1 MSTPILKKIHSLCLC
16 LLFIQPIFALSN
28 KSSHNLLIIN
38 SYNEQAAWS
47 NSIIV
52 SIMQEVGKMSNTS
65 AYVSHLHSILIKND
79 SLYQHSVNTLFQRY
93 ENTKPHSVVLIG
105 NMAFTLRDR
114 IKEEWGD
121 IPIILCA
128 GRDSYTSPRYNYPE
142 YESAEIPKDSIF
154 SISGLKDKYNFTFIL
169 CPTYCKETIDM
180 MIKIQPGI
188 KTFIFAADK
197 LFINR
202 IHEKEIK
209 SYLSSSY
216 PNIEYKRIYP
226 NSNPAVPNL
235 RKYLLTNEDPTVGM
249 LFGSWF
255 CVRENLLGHLITMST
270 EDYRFIMSANK
281 GVFTLRESFLAE
293 GGFIGGYF
301 YDNDAT
307 IKHLLQCLRS
317 IINGREARNIPFY
330 TPEKSYP
337 VIDYNA
343 LKQRGMSEKLCP
355 PNTLFIN
362 KPPTLWQRYKLQI
375 SICLLILS
383 VLGIVSYIK
392 HKFQQKE
399 IMLLRSHNKL
409 LENMPVFY
417 VQEQVMFNENGIPES
432 MRYIN
437 ANILFKE
444 LFCSKQKQEQVNS
457 SMFPH
462 QTEEYF
468 MQFARIVFQER
479 RSIVFT
485 YYFEEQNAFYEVIIR
500 QAAEE
505 NLIDIFGV
513 NTTTLHQ
520 TQELLRAANNKLAL
534 ALDIAHIIPWHWDL
548 QKHAIT
554 CDANRSPFE
563 LATGVKDERGV
574 RIIHEADYF
583 NNIHPDDAERIRDD
597 YQALILG
604 RVKALK
610 EEFRTVI
617 KKNGKEYIN
626 WVEARAVVEQRNE
639 QGHPISLI
647 GSLLIITDRKRNEQE
662 LINAKN
668 RAEESDR
675 LKSAFLANMSHEI
688 RTPLNAIVGFS
699 SILATA
705 EEEEEKSEYINI
717 IENNNQLLLQLISDV
732 LDIAKIE
739 AGSLDFNY
747 SSLDLNVLMNE
758 LESTALMRITS
769 PDVCLEMIPDSDN
782 CWVITERNRLSQI
795 IINLLNNAIKFTQ
808 KGKITFGYKL
818 QKEKIY
824 FYVTDTGCG
833 IPAEKQDKIFERF
846 IKLNNFAQGT
856 GLGLSI
862 CKSIVDAM
870 GGEIGVDSKVGN
882 GSTFWFTLP
891 YHTGIANESTDKPV
905 ELSELSKDKQIT
917 ILIAE
922 DDESNYRLFHSILQ
936 KDFQLIHARDGKEA
950 VELYS
955 LHHPNLILMDI
966 NMPNMNGYEATHQ
979 IRELSKSIPIIAVTA
994 YAYASDKQ
1002 KIMESGFTG
1011 YMSKPLNAR
1020 KLQDEVS
1027 ATLKKCFIFT

>member
-1 MSTPILKKIHSLCLC
+1 
-16 LLFIQPIFALSN
+16 
-28 KSSHNLLIIN
+28 
-38 SYNEQAAWS
+38 
-47 NSIIV
+47 
-52 SIMQEVGKMSNTS
+52 
-65 AYVSHLHSILIKND
+65 
-79 SLYQHSVNTLFQRY
+79 
-93 ENTKPHSVVLIG
+93 
-105 NMAFTLRDR
+105 
-114 IKEEWGD
+114 
-121 IPIILCA
+121 
-128 GRDSYTSPRYNYPE
+128 
-142 YESAEIPKDSIF
+142 
-154 SISGLKDKYNFTFIL
+154 
-169 CPTYCKETIDM
+169 
-180 MIKIQPGI
+180 
-188 KTFIFAADK
+188 
-197 LFINR
+197 
-202 IHEKEIK
+202 
-209 SYLSSSY
+209 
-216 PNIEYKRIYP
+216 
-226 NSNPAVPNL
+226 
-235 RKYLLTNEDPTVGM
+235 
-249 LFGSWF
+249 
-255 CVRENLLGHLITMST
+255 
-270 EDYRFIMSANK
+270 
-281 GVFTLRESFLAE
+281 
-293 GGFIGGYF
+293 
-301 YDNDAT
+301 
-307 IKHLLQCLRS
+307 
-317 IINGREARNIPFY
+317 
-330 TPEKSYP
+330 
-337 VIDYNA
+337 
-343 LKQRGMSEKLCP
+343 MSEKLCP

-675 LKSAFLANMSHEI
+675 LKSAD
-688 RTPLNAIVGFS
+688 R
-699 SILATA
+699 
-705 EEEEEKSEYINI
+705 KS
-717 IENNNQLLLQLISDV
+717 V
-732 LDIAKIE
+732 
-739 AGSLDFNY
+739 
-747 SSLDLNVLMNE
+747 V
-758 LESTALMRITS
+758 
-769 PDVCLEMIPDSDN
+769 
-782 CWVITERNRLSQI
+782 
-795 IINLLNNAIKFTQ
+795 
-808 KGKITFGYKL
+808 
-818 QKEKIY
+818 
-824 FYVTDTGCG
+824 
-833 IPAEKQDKIFERF
+833 
-846 IKLNNFAQGT
+846 
-856 GLGLSI
+856 
-862 CKSIVDAM
+862 
-870 GGEIGVDSKVGN
+870 
-882 GSTFWFTLP
+882 
-891 YHTGIANESTDKPV
+891 
-905 ELSELSKDKQIT
+905 
-917 ILIAE
+917 
-922 DDESNYRLFHSILQ
+922 
-936 KDFQLIHARDGKEA
+936 
-950 VELYS
+950 
-955 LHHPNLILMDI
+955 
-966 NMPNMNGYEATHQ
+966 
-979 IRELSKSIPIIAVTA
+979 
-994 YAYASDKQ
+994 
-1002 KIMESGFTG
+1002 
-1011 YMSKPLNAR
+1011 
-1020 KLQDEVS
+1020 
-1027 ATLKKCFIFT
+1027 

>member
-1 MSTPILKKIHSLCLC
+1 M
-16 LLFIQPIFALSN
+16 
-28 KSSHNLLIIN
+28 
-38 SYNEQAAWS
+38 
-47 NSIIV
+47 
-52 SIMQEVGKMSNTS
+52 
-65 AYVSHLHSILIKND
+65 
-79 SLYQHSVNTLFQRY
+79 
-93 ENTKPHSVVLIG
+93 
-105 NMAFTLRDR
+105 
-114 IKEEWGD
+114 
-121 IPIILCA
+121 
-128 GRDSYTSPRYNYPE
+128 
-142 YESAEIPKDSIF
+142 
-154 SISGLKDKYNFTFIL
+154 
-169 CPTYCKETIDM
+169 
-180 MIKIQPGI
+180 
-188 KTFIFAADK
+188 
-197 LFINR
+197 
-202 IHEKEIK
+202 
-209 SYLSSSY
+209 
-216 PNIEYKRIYP
+216 
-226 NSNPAVPNL
+226 
-235 RKYLLTNEDPTVGM
+235 RKYLLTNENPTVGM

-317 IINGREARNIPFY
+317 IINGREARDIPFY
-330 TPEKSYP
+330 TPDKSYP

-617 KKNGKEYIN
+617 KK
-626 WVEARAVVEQRNE
+626 
-639 QGHPISLI
+639 
-647 GSLLIITDRKRNEQE
+647 T
-662 LINAKN
+662 AKN
-668 RAEESDR
+668 
-675 LKSAFLANMSHEI
+675 
-688 RTPLNAIVGFS
+688 T
-699 SILATA
+699 
-705 EEEEEKSEYINI
+705 
-717 IENNNQLLLQLISDV
+717 
-732 LDIAKIE
+732 
-739 AGSLDFNY
+739 
-747 SSLDLNVLMNE
+747 
-758 LESTALMRITS
+758 ST
-769 PDVCLEMIPDSDN
+769 
-782 CWVITERNRLSQI
+782 
-795 IINLLNNAIKFTQ
+795 
-808 KGKITFGYKL
+808 G
-818 QKEKIY
+818 
-824 FYVTDTGCG
+824 
-833 IPAEKQDKIFERF
+833 
-846 IKLNNFAQGT
+846 
-856 GLGLSI
+856 
-862 CKSIVDAM
+862 
-870 GGEIGVDSKVGN
+870 
-882 GSTFWFTLP
+882 
-891 YHTGIANESTDKPV
+891 
-905 ELSELSKDKQIT
+905 
-917 ILIAE
+917 
-922 DDESNYRLFHSILQ
+922 
-936 KDFQLIHARDGKEA
+936 
-950 VELYS
+950 
-955 LHHPNLILMDI
+955 
-966 NMPNMNGYEATHQ
+966 
-979 IRELSKSIPIIAVTA
+979 
-994 YAYASDKQ
+994 
-1002 KIMESGFTG
+1002 
-1011 YMSKPLNAR
+1011 
-1020 KLQDEVS
+1020 
-1027 ATLKKCFIFT
+1027 

>member
-52 SIMQEVGKMSNTS
+52 PIMQEVGKMSNTS

-180 MIKIQPGI
+180 MMKIQPGI

-317 IINGREARNIPFY
+317 IINGREARDIPFY

-362 KPPTLWQRYKLQI
+362 KPPTLWQRL
-375 SICLLILS
+375 
-383 VLGIVSYIK
+383 
-392 HKFQQKE
+392 
-399 IMLLRSHNKL
+399 
-409 LENMPVFY
+409 
-417 VQEQVMFNENGIPES
+417 
-432 MRYIN
+432 
-437 ANILFKE
+437 
-444 LFCSKQKQEQVNS
+444 
-457 SMFPH
+457 
-462 QTEEYF
+462 
-468 MQFARIVFQER
+468 
-479 RSIVFT
+479 
-485 YYFEEQNAFYEVIIR
+485 
-500 QAAEE
+500 
-505 NLIDIFGV
+505 
-513 NTTTLHQ
+513 
-520 TQELLRAANNKLAL
+520 
-534 ALDIAHIIPWHWDL
+534 
-548 QKHAIT
+548 
-554 CDANRSPFE
+554 
-563 LATGVKDERGV
+563 
-574 RIIHEADYF
+574 
-583 NNIHPDDAERIRDD
+583 
-597 YQALILG
+597 
-604 RVKALK
+604 
-610 EEFRTVI
+610 
-617 KKNGKEYIN
+617 
-626 WVEARAVVEQRNE
+626 
-639 QGHPISLI
+639 
-647 GSLLIITDRKRNEQE
+647 
-662 LINAKN
+662 
-668 RAEESDR
+668 
-675 LKSAFLANMSHEI
+675 
-688 RTPLNAIVGFS
+688 
-699 SILATA
+699 
-705 EEEEEKSEYINI
+705 
-717 IENNNQLLLQLISDV
+717 
-732 LDIAKIE
+732 
-739 AGSLDFNY
+739 
-747 SSLDLNVLMNE
+747 
-758 LESTALMRITS
+758 
-769 PDVCLEMIPDSDN
+769 
-782 CWVITERNRLSQI
+782 
-795 IINLLNNAIKFTQ
+795 
-808 KGKITFGYKL
+808 
-818 QKEKIY
+818 
-824 FYVTDTGCG
+824 
-833 IPAEKQDKIFERF
+833 
-846 IKLNNFAQGT
+846 
-856 GLGLSI
+856 
-862 CKSIVDAM
+862 
-870 GGEIGVDSKVGN
+870 
-882 GSTFWFTLP
+882 
-891 YHTGIANESTDKPV
+891 
-905 ELSELSKDKQIT
+905 
-917 ILIAE
+917 
-922 DDESNYRLFHSILQ
+922 
-936 KDFQLIHARDGKEA
+936 
-950 VELYS
+950 
-955 LHHPNLILMDI
+955 
-966 NMPNMNGYEATHQ
+966 
-979 IRELSKSIPIIAVTA
+979 
-994 YAYASDKQ
+994 
-1002 KIMESGFTG
+1002 
-1011 YMSKPLNAR
+1011 
-1020 KLQDEVS
+1020 
-1027 ATLKKCFIFT
+1027 